1 LFIETVALEY
11 LSSQNAIEENDLG
24 SGVVVVMEDEDNDAN
39 LTTPRDEES
48 IELED
53 LLLAE
58 MHSEDLEVQIVQ
70 QGVLFEKAERD
81 FEDEERIGLECLE
94 AAERREEKKREQSE
108 RENSL
113 LAVFFSE
120 DLEVQIVQQGVL
132 FEKAERDFED
142 EERIGLECLEAAE
155 RRGEKKR
162 EQSERENSLLAE
174 LYDQEI
180 MMQRE
185 EAADTAEREIQ
196 AAFFEKEKAERDFED
211 GELIG
216 LECLEAAKRREREI
230 EPSILSRL
238 QNEAIA
244 IEIVQQEIILS
255 RLQNEAVATEIVE
268 QERAQERAER
278 EFEYQESIELA
289 ENEETDQTRLLD
301 DIAQQQQQQEQE
313 IEQWEREASEI
324 YEAGFDEQ
332 LRIAAELWA
341 EQVLAE
347 RKSFE
352 VSKEA
357 DDIEQLQRQIND
369 RKRALQHRVSLL
381 PQRKRKKVMDKLMH
395 VTHSECVVCQD
406 ERADHAIVPCG
417 HKCVCKVCDL
427 ELKRIGDYLC
437 PLCRQPATRTLKIY
451 DQE

>member
-1 LFIETVALEY
+1 
-11 LSSQNAIEENDLG
+11 
-24 SGVVVVMEDEDNDAN
+24 
-39 LTTPRDEES
+39 
-48 IELED
+48 
-53 LLLAE
+53 
-58 MHSEDLEVQIVQ
+58 
-70 QGVLFEKAERD
+70 
-81 FEDEERIGLECLE
+81 LECLE

-120 DLEVQIVQQGVL
+120 DLEVQIIQQGVL
-132 FEKAERDFED
+132 FEKVERDFED

-155 RRGEKKR
+155 RREEKKR

-216 LECLEAAKRREREI
+216 LECLEAANRREREI

-255 RLQNEAVATEIVE
+255 RLQNEAIATEIVE

-313 IEQWEREASEI
+313 IEQWEREASGI

-347 RKSFE
+347 KKSFE

-369 RKRALQHRVSLL
+369 RKRALQHSVSLL

-395 VTHSECVVCQD
+395 VINSECVVCQD
-406 ERADHAIVPCG
+406 ERADHAFVPCG
-417 HKCVCKVCDL
+417 HKCLCKVCDL
-427 ELKRIGDYLC
+427 KLKRIGDYLC